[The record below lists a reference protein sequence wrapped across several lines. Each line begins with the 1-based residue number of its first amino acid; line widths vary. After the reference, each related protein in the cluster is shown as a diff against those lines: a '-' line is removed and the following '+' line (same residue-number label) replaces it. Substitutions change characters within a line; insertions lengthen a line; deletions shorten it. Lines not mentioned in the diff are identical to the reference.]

1 TMVRSAAKNRAHV
14 GIVTDPADYDR
25 VLNALDGGT
34 ELTTALRY
42 DLAVKAF
49 EHTAQYDGMIA
60 NFLGSRVNETQ
71 EPENFPRTFNVQL
84 EKAQDLRY
92 GENPHQNAAFY

>member
-1 TMVRSAAKNRAHV
+1 M
-14 GIVTDPADYDR
+14 TDPADYDR
-25 VLNALDGGT
+25 VLTALNGGT

-71 EPENFPRTFNVQL
+71 EPENFHAHLMYN
-84 EKAQDLRY
+84 
-92 GENPHQNAAFY
+92 